1 MFRKFLFTF
10 FIGLFSISISAQET
24 DTTTKPSPAVYKLKP
39 AIDIPITVAT
49 VGWSL
54 YGMSVIYG
62 RDQVPAT
69 EIAALSPQNINAFD
83 RPAADNYDTKAKSLS
98 DKFFYGSMPLPLLLL
113 ADKKIRRDAGK
124 VGLLF
129 LQAMGSTGTLYT
141 SSAMVADRFRPY
153 AYNPMVDM
161 GTRQGGGARNSFFA
175 GHPAVV
181 ATSTF
186 FMAKV
191 YTDYHPNMRGK
202 GILFGLAAAASAT
215 TGILRIK
222 AGQHFY
228 SDVIT
233 GVTVGAL
240 SGILIPHFHKNKA
253 GGERSVQI
261 YPNYQAGS
269 TGLTVIWTI
278 GNGIK
283 SNERSVEENW
293 GISRKVRGAKSPNC
307 RVN

>member
-1 MFRKFLFTF
+1 MLRKICITAVAVTSTLT
-10 FIGLFSISISAQET
+10 LLAQ
-24 DTTTKPSPAVYKLKP
+24 DIDSVYKAPNSVYKIKP
-39 AIDIPITVAT
+39 ALDIPITAAT

-62 RDQVPAT
+62 RDQVPAS
-69 EIAALSPQNINAFD
+69 EIAALSPQNINSFD
-83 RPAADNYDTKAKSLS
+83 RPAADNYNLKAKDLS

-113 ADKKIRRDAGK
+113 ADKKIRKDAGK

-141 SSAMVADRFRPY
+141 SSAMMVNRFRPL
-153 AYNPMVDM
+153 AYNTTVDM
-161 GTRQGGGARNSFFA
+161 GTRQRGGSRNSFFA

-191 YTDYHPNMRGK
+191 FTDYHPNMKGK
-202 GILFGLAAAASAT
+202 GILFALAGAATAT

-233 GVTVGAL
+233 GVAVGTL
-240 SGILIPHFHKNKA
+240 SGILIPHFHKNKS
-253 GGERSVQI
+253 GMDRTVRF
-261 YPNYQAGS
+261 YPNYQGGS
-269 TGLTVIWTI
+269 TGITMLYSL
-278 GNGIK
+278 GNRAEK
-283 SNERSVEENW
+283 
-293 GISRKVRGAKSPNC
+293 
-307 RVN
+307 

>member
-1 MFRKFLFTF
+1 MFKKICIAVIAATSTLTV
-10 FIGLFSISISAQET
+10 LAQ
-24 DTTTKPSPAVYKLKP
+24 DIDSGYKAPAPVYKLKP
-39 AIDIPITVAT
+39 ALDIPITVAT

-62 RDQVPAT
+62 RDPVPAS
-69 EIAALSPQNINAFD
+69 EIAALSSQNINSFD
-83 RPAADNYDTKAKSLS
+83 RPAADNYDLKAKELS
-98 DKFFYGSMPLPLLLL
+98 DKFFYGSMPLPLLLML
-113 ADKKIRRDAGK
+113 DKKIRKDAGK

-141 SSAMVADRFRPY
+141 SSAMTVNRFRPY
-153 AYNPMVDM
+153 AYNSMVDL
-161 GTRQGGGARNSFFA
+161 GTRQRGGSRNSFFA

-191 YTDYHPNMRGK
+191 YTDYHPNMKGK
-202 GILFGLAAAASAT
+202 GVLFTLAGAASAT

-222 AGQHFY
+222 AGQHFN

-233 GVTVGAL
+233 GVAIGTL

-253 GGERSVQI
+253 GIDRNVRF
-261 YPNYQAGS
+261 YPNYQGGS
-269 TGLTVIWTI
+269 TGITMLYTL
-278 GNGIK
+278 GN
-283 SNERSVEENW
+283 R
-293 GISRKVRGAKSPNC
+293 AKN
-307 RVN
+307 